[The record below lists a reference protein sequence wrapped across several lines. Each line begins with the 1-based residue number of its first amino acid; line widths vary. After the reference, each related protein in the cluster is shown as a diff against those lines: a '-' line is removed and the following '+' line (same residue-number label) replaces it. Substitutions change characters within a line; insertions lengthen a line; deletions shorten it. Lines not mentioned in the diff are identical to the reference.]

1 MMHMMGMGIFG
12 GMFGFGWILLLA
24 LAGYLGYRLLRRSPR
39 GRIGEGGRNDGAREV
54 NSSLEHRIY
63 RFAAQHGGAVT
74 VSELV
79 VETGIEAQRIEQHLD
94 GMVDER
100 RVRME
105 VEDDGTTVYYFPEL
119 RRGNSSSA
127 D

>member
-1 MMHMMGMGIFG
+1 
-12 GMFGFGWILLLA
+12 
-24 LAGYLGYRLLRRSPR
+24 
-39 GRIGEGGRNDGAREV
+39 V

-63 RFAAQHGGAVT
+63 RFAAQHDGAVT